1 MSPQT
6 CARILTAPCRS
17 ASIVACGDLGCQPFF
32 AGPMASTLALSL
44 SIDSIPYEG
53 TKVSPISLLLQHLV
67 ILARLALELRS

>member
-1 MSPQT
+1 
-6 CARILTAPCRS
+6 
-17 ASIVACGDLGCQPFF
+17 
-32 AGPMASTLALSL
+32 MASTLALSL